1 MGELSI
7 VQEGC
12 PEKKILYQLGG
23 GAVPIQEII
32 GRCRLLDSFPH
43 IILRLLNIDDDL
55 DKDGDCVDEV
65 ATGDKSD
72 GAWPAEHRQ
81 SLDDNDDDDNDNDD
95 DR

>member
-7 VQEGC
+7 VQEGW

-43 IILRLLNIDDDL
+43 VILRLLNIDDDDAPHL

-65 ATGDKSD
+65 ATGD
-72 GAWPAEHRQ
+72 
-81 SLDDNDDDDNDNDD
+81 
-95 DR
+95 

>member
-7 VQEGC
+7 VHEGC
-12 PEKKILYQLGG
+12 PEKKILY
-23 GAVPIQEII
+23 QEII

>member
-12 PEKKILYQLGG
+12 PV
-23 GAVPIQEII
+23 VPTRGKGLEII

>member
-1 MGELSI
+1 MGEPSSKR
-7 VQEGC
+7 GARKKRFC
-12 PEKKILYQLGG
+12 PNQGE
-23 GAVPIQEII
+23 GAVP
-32 GRCRLLDSFPH
+32 RCRLLDSFPH

>member
-1 MGELSI
+1 MRKT
-7 VQEGC
+7 VVVRDDEGW
-12 PEKKILYQLGG
+12 
-23 GAVPIQEII
+23 
-32 GRCRLLDSFPH
+32 
-43 IILRLLNIDDDL
+43 LLNIDDDL